1 MKEKHEESPRDY
13 VREITAKYIGPRRK
27 SAVITGPDE
36 AARFVRTVLRDEVR
50 EHLVALYLD
59 GAHRIASYSLVSIG
73 CAISAPV
80 HPREIFQPAV
90 LIGACSLI
98 VGHNH
103 PSGELAPS
111 NEDRKVTKRL
121 AEAGA
126 LLSIALLDHVI
137 VTPQGYY
144 SFKESGEL

>member
-1 MKEKHEESPRDY
+1 MEKKLEESLKDF
-13 VREITAKYIGPRRK
+13 VREVTAKYIGPRRK

-36 AARFVRTVLRDEVR
+36 AARFVRSVLRDEVR

-59 GAHRIASYSLVSIG
+59 GAHRIASYSLVAIG
-73 CAISAPV
+73 CAVSAPV

-103 PSGELAPS
+103 PSGELVPS
-111 NEDRKVTKRL
+111 DEDRKVTKRL
-121 AEAGA
+121 GEAGA

-137 VTPQGYY
+137 VTQRGYY